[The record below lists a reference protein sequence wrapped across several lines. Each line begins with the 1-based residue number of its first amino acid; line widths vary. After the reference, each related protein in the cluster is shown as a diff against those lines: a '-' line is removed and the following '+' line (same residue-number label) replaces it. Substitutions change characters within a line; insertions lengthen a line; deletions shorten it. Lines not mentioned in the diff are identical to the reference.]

1 MTVLQIITGKDH
13 PILRTPA
20 SSIKSVSKKVKAIIK
35 DLKQTLHA
43 EETGVGLAAPQ
54 VGISLQIFLAK
65 VDGKTITFI
74 NPTIIELSKE
84 TEVDQEGC
92 LSLPKTWGNV
102 RRAKQVLIEF
112 TDEKGKRTRRAF
124 SNFTARI
131 VQHEFDHLHGILFI
145 DKLED

>member
-1 MTVLQIITGKDH
+1 MAVLPIITGKDN
-13 PILRTPA
+13 PGLRTPA
-20 SSIKSVSKKVKAIIK
+20 AAVTSVSKKIKAIIK
-35 DLKQTLHA
+35 DLKQTLDA

-54 VGISLQIFLAK
+54 VDIGLQIFLAK
-65 VDGKTITFI
+65 IGGKTITFI
-74 NPTIIELSKE
+74 NPAIIELSKE

-112 TDEKGKRTRRAF
+112 TDEKGKRTKRTFADF
-124 SNFTARI
+124 SARI
-131 VQHEFDHLHGILFI
+131 VQHEYDHLHGVLFI